1 MLKDLFHLFFPPSCM
16 GCNAVLLKNEKI
28 LCTTCRTDLPF
39 TNHHLV
45 KNNEANSKF
54 FGKLKIENA
63 SCLLYFTKKGI
74 VANIMHHLKYNNHPE
89 ISYYFGQL
97 YAELLSDTNL
107 LTTIDTI
114 VVVPMHKSKLKQ
126 RGYNQV
132 DGFAKAIAE
141 RFNLPIDHTILIKT
155 RKTVSQTQY
164 SLIERIRTHEH
175 SFCLQNTYLQENKHF
190 LLLDDILT
198 TGSTLEACSRLL
210 LQLPGASVTILCLAY
225 TK

>member
-1 MLKDLFHLFFPPSCM
+1 MLKDLFYLFYPPICM
-16 GCNAVLLKNEKI
+16 GCNTILLKNERI
-28 LCTTCRTDLPF
+28 LCTSCRIDLPF
-39 TNHHLV
+39 TNHHLF
-45 KNNEANSKF
+45 KNNEAISKF
-54 FGKLKIENA
+54 FGKLKIQNA

-89 ISYYFGQL
+89 ISYYLGQL
-97 YAELLSDTNL
+97 YAELLSETDL
-107 LTTIDTI
+107 LATIDTI

-132 DGFAKAIAE
+132 NGFAKAIAE
-141 RFNLPIDHTILIKT
+141 KFNLPIDHSILSKK
-155 RKTVSQTQY
+155 RRTVSQTQR
-164 SLIERIRTHEH
+164 SLLERIRTHEH
-175 SFCLQNTYLQENKHF
+175 SFCLQNTYQQENKHF

-198 TGSTLEACSRLL
+198 TGSTLEACSKLL